1 MAAEF
6 PITSAP
12 PTPWPMRIAI
22 SQRAADD
29 PVIHVTESRIEQAVN
44 TARPRLNMRT
54 RPNMSPIR
62 PKVTTSTAVAT
73 MKPIIIHSR

>member
-1 MAAEF
+1 
-6 PITSAP
+6 
-12 PTPWPMRIAI
+12 MRIAI
-22 SQRAADD
+22 SQSAAVE
-29 PVIHVTESRIEQAVN
+29 PVIQVAESRIEQTVK

-62 PKVTTSTAVAT
+62 PNVTTSTAVAT

>member
-1 MAAEF
+1 MAEEL

-22 SQRAADD
+22 SQRAADE
-29 PVIHVTESRIEQAVN
+29 PCIQVTESRIEQIVK

-54 RPNMSPIR
+54 RPYMSPMR
-62 PKVTTSTAVAT
+62 PNVTTSTAVAT